1 MPRHRSELRAI
12 KKRPPIEARLNDF
25 AHLQHKPPEER
36 DPDKRLTAQQREFC
50 KLVAEGYS
58 ASAACQRVYKGEISY
73 GYKLMR
79 MPNIK
84 REIAKYQEEYRRL
97 SELTKKDVLDML
109 KESYEMAKLMN
120 EPATMVSAARELGK
134 LCGFY
139 EPTKVQ
145 VDLNNT
151 TRVKFEQL
159 SDAELFAMIEKAS
172 RDMEAAEMQALEHAS
187 DDVEDEQ

>member
-12 KKRPPIEARLNDF
+12 KKRPPIETRLADF
-25 AHLQHKPPEER
+25 AHLQHKSPEER
-36 DPDKRLTAQQREFC
+36 DPNKRLTVQQREFC

-58 ASAACQRVYKGEISY
+58 VSAACQRVYKGEISH

-159 SDAELFAMIEKAS
+159 SDAELFSMIEKAAQ
-172 RDMEAAEMQALEHAS
+172 DMEAAETQALKYAS
-187 DDVEDEQ
+187 DDTEDVQ